1 MDRYT
6 VDSYKPQPD
15 DTPAILYKYRFFD
28 TSGYHLKVLEEA
40 QLWFTSAREFNDP
53 FDSSLSYQF
62 DDKPQGIQE
71 KWAQDF
77 LKREFPHL
85 NRQQRNSL
93 ARQRLREI
101 NKDSEHIEQFRQNSV
116 EKNFN
121 KFGICSLTPAKD
133 DLLMWAH
140 YSDYHRGF
148 CVGIDTSR
156 LLDLQNSLAK
166 TESVLSLEKV
176 IYSDDIP
183 IINFFQSMR
192 SDPRVRDQNIL
203 TLLCTK
209 STHWCYEQEFRL
221 IYWDHINTALTIGH
235 DAIAEVVLGC
245 RVRDEDKKKIL
256 AILDEKQCSAVVYKA
271 EKHKSVFGLHLEQIR

>member
-1 MDRYT
+1 M
-6 VDSYKPQPD
+6 DSYKPQPD
-15 DTPAILYKYRFFD
+15 DTPAILYKSRFFD

-116 EKNFN
+116 EKNYN

-140 YSDYHRGF
+140 YSDNHRGF

-156 LLDLQNSLAK
+156 LLELQLSLA
-166 TESVLSLEKV
+166 TEGPLLSLQKV
-176 IYSDDIP
+176 IYSDEIP
-183 IINFFQSMR
+183 MINFFESMI
-192 SDPRVRDQNIL
+192 SDHRDQDTL

-209 STHWCYEQEFRL
+209 STHWSYEQEFRL
-221 IYWDHINTALTIGH
+221 IYWDTVNTALTIGH
-235 DAIAEVVLGC
+235 DAIVEVVLGC
-245 RVRDEDKKKIL
+245 RIRDEDKEKIL
-256 AILDEKQCSAVVYKA
+256 SILEEKQCSAVVYKA
-271 EKHKSVFGLHLEQIR
+271 EKHNSVFGLHLERIR